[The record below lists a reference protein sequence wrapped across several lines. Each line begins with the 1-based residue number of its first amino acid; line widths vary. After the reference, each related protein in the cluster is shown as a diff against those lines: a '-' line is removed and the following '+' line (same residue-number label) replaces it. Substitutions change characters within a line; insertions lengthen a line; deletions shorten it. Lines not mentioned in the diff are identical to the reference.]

1 MPDEKS
7 QFLRKLLNEKSDL
20 PEENAPFT
28 SERQHTAQA
37 FNLQVEKRDGRHS
50 EGFPWSHYSGCRWT
64 NEGEHETLVILFGTR
79 ALEVLGQNLKVLV
92 EDIREGKLN
101 SVREM
106 ISARATLKEANADSD
121 PIISDI
127 RVYPDFEEILREIK
141 GEQEHD
147 TGFARKARG
156 R

>member
-7 QFLRKLLNEKSDL
+7 PFLRKLLNEKSDL
-20 PEENAPFT
+20 PEENTPFT

-37 FNLQVEKRDGRHS
+37 FNLQVEKRDGLHS
-50 EGFPWSHYSGCRWT
+50 EGFPWSHYSGCKWS
-64 NEGEHETLVILFGTR
+64 NEHDHERLVILFGTR
-79 ALEVLGQNLKVLV
+79 ALEIEGHNLKVLV

-101 SVREM
+101 GVKEM
-106 ISARATLKEANADSD
+106 ISARAMLKEANAESD
-121 PIISDI
+121 PIIRDI
-127 RVYPDFEEILREIK
+127 RIYPDFEEILREIK
-141 GEQEHD
+141 GEEEHD